1 MVSMTVPRAAAAA
14 LPSRRCQG
22 SLFSATSRRNPAG
35 SSSRRSNPRCQ
46 AMKNWEVMQ
55 PDLYKMLES
64 GDFVTSPPEEVL
76 DMVEDGKAV
85 LVDVRLAEDYEQ
97 VHAINAKSVP
107 LFQRIQTVSVENA
120 IKSVFYALNG
130 VKGTEENPNFVSGVE
145 EVFRGLGQGQRLY
158 FMCDAGGTCEAVP
171 GFIYGKQSR
180 SLQAV
185 YKAVDEA
192 NVPADMVGHVAGGLR
207 GWAGA
212 GNLGLTG
219 EDVDSWKKKAGA
231 VPF

>member
-1 MVSMTVPRAAAAA
+1 MTVPRAAAAA

-97 VHAINAKSVP
+97 VHA
-107 LFQRIQTVSVENA
+107 
-120 IKSVFYALNG
+120 LNG

-192 NVPADMVGHVAGGLR
+192 NVPTDMVGHVAGGLR

>member
-1 MVSMTVPRAAAAA
+1 MAIGNLQQSKSLLPTADSKVGSENKRGARMVSMTVPRAAAAA

-85 LVDVRLAEDYEQ
+85 LVVSSPPVVARKSAGSMQVFARHRLTDGSRLLPPTSLPSARLALQGREIGGRLRAGTRHQRQ
-97 VHAINAKSVP
+97 VC
-107 LFQRIQTVSVENA
+107 
-120 IKSVFYALNG
+120 AL
-130 VKGTEENPNFVSGVE
+130 
-145 EVFRGLGQGQRLY
+145 
-158 FMCDAGGTCEAVP
+158 
-171 GFIYGKQSR
+171 
-180 SLQAV
+180 
-185 YKAVDEA
+185 
-192 NVPADMVGHVAGGLR
+192 VPAHPNSVRGERNQIRVLR
-207 GWAGA
+207 P
-212 GNLGLTG
+212 
-219 EDVDSWKKKAGA
+219 ER
-231 VPF
+231 